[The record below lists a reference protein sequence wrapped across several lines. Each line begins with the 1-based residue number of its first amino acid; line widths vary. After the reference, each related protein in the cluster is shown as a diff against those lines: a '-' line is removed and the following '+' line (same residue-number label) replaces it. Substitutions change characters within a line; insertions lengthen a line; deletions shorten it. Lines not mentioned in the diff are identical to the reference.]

1 VARKV
6 SRWNEYV
13 TSGDVRFTNPGRV
26 RMLARVK
33 HSGRRTRILIQITE
47 GEIWAGAARGV
58 ARHGERTTGDPRVA
72 RMEAMR

>member
-1 VARKV
+1 
-6 SRWNEYV
+6 
-13 TSGDVRFTNPGRV
+13 
-26 RMLARVK
+26 MLARVK